1 MKTSAVC
8 LLLLA
13 GFAAQASALT
23 IGEAVDGLCPDA
35 KARLAENTVLGLAI
49 TAAKDVEITLPA
61 GDNVVV
67 VAPSDA
73 AFIAALAKVD
83 LTAEEILAD
92 ADLLTSILS
101 LHLAAASTDA
111 SVDAATL
118 AGSDISFMEGG
129 EAISLADLQTASPA
143 DLTIMEGDNTV
154 AVEEV
159 VTCDAGATV
168 VFVDTVLLPGAAPA
182 SAPTPAPAPTP
193 KLTIGALVGSVC
205 PDISAVLGGDDFSTL
220 FEFLTD
226 PEIAATEITLPE
238 GVVVVAAPT
247 NDAFKK
253 LIAAVGPAAAA
264 NKTIVTEILANHI
277 ATATAASDTTA
288 TALSGET
295 MGFWTEMGGVGGNMA
310 PVPTGIAALVDD
322 KNGVI
327 TDTPVDEMAKVV
339 AGVACAA
346 EGQYAF
352 AIDTVLVPEKYTP
365 KPAPG
370 PGAAPAPAP
379 SAAGVASMGFA
390 AVAAVAAAMLA

>member
-322 KNGVI
+322 KNGV
-327 TDTPVDEMAKVV
+327 
-339 AGVACAA
+339 
-346 EGQYAF
+346 YH
-352 AIDTVLVPEKYTP
+352 
-365 KPAPG
+365 
-370 PGAAPAPAP
+370 
-379 SAAGVASMGFA
+379 
-390 AVAAVAAAMLA
+390 